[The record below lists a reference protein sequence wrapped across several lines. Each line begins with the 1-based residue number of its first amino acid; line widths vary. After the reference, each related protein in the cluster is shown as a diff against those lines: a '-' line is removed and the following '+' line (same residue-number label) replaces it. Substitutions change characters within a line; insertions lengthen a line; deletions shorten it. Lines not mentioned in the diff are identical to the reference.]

1 LNFKVL
7 QPLQVIKKIVIVS
20 AVIIIGTLAWQGATL
35 YRYAYHPAGT
45 VDAQDLIPVI
55 AGETFTSLASKLE
68 QRGIITDTRSFK
80 LLALIRGD
88 DKKLKAGE
96 YALSPSMTPIQVLD
110 TFVGGQS
117 YLHRLTI
124 PEGYTL
130 KQIAEKVHRNEY
142 GQRDEFITLA
152 NDPTFVS
159 RFGIEVQSLEGYL
172 FPDTYY
178 FPKGASIEMII
189 KKMVER
195 FKEQFPPQWK
205 DRAKDLDRSIHE
217 IVTLA
222 SIIEKET
229 GDPSERPV
237 IASVFHNRLK
247 KKMRLES
254 DPTVIYGIPNFD
266 GNIKRKHLTALTPY
280 NTYKIK
286 GLPPGPI
293 ANPGRAAIEAALY
306 PAQTDYLFFVSK
318 KDTTHHFSRTIQE
331 HQKAVRKYQLRSRKK
346 SRP

>member
-1 LNFKVL
+1 LNL
-7 QPLQVIKKIVIVS
+7 IKKIVLGL
-20 AVIIIGTLAWQGATL
+20 AIISFGTIAWQGIKL
-35 YRYAYHPAGT
+35 YQFAHQPADKI
-45 VDAQDLIPVI
+45 DAQDLTPVLP
-55 AGETFTSLASKLE
+55 GENFNALAAKLK
-68 QRGIITDTRSFK
+68 QRGIITNIRYFK
-80 LLALIRGD
+80 LLALLRGD
-88 DKKLKAGE
+88 DKILKAGE

-110 TFVGGQS
+110 ALVRGLA

-130 KQIAEKVHRNEY
+130 KQIAEEVDKNEF
-142 GQRDEFITLA
+142 GESDEFISLA
-152 NDPTFVS
+152 NDPEVVS
-159 RFGIEVQSLEGYL
+159 QFGIEAQSLEGYL

-178 FPKGASIEMII
+178 FPKGASPKLII

-195 FKEQFPPQWK
+195 FQEQFPPKWN
-205 DRAKDLDRSIHE
+205 DRAKDLGRSVHE

-229 GDPSERPV
+229 GAPSERSV

-254 DPTVIYGIPNFD
+254 DPTVIYGIKDFD
-266 GNIKRKHLTALTPY
+266 GNIKRKHLTTMTPY

-318 KDTTHHFSRTIQE
+318 KDSTHYFSKTIQE
-331 HQKAVRKYQLRSRKK
+331 HQKAVRKYQLRRRKK
-346 SRP
+346 PRS

>member
-1 LNFKVL
+1 L
-7 QPLQVIKKIVIVS
+7 QATPKIVLVS
-20 AVIIIGTLAWQGATL
+20 AVAIIAAVIWQGAKL
-35 YRYAYHPAGT
+35 YRFAHHPADT
-45 VDAQDLIPVI
+45 IEAQKLTQVIP
-55 AGETFTSLASKLE
+55 GERFTSLASKLE
-68 QRGIITDTRSFK
+68 RQGIITDTRYFK

-96 YALSPSMTPIQVLD
+96 YALSPSMTPIQVLE
-110 TFVGGQS
+110 TLIGGQS

-130 KQIAEKVHRNEY
+130 KQIAEKMNRYEF
-142 GQRDEFITLA
+142 GQSDEFIKLA
-152 NDPTFVS
+152 NDPTFIFQ
-159 RFGIEVQSLEGYL
+159 FGIEAQSLEGYL

-178 FPKGASIEMII
+178 FPKHASTEMII
-189 KKMVER
+189 KKMVAR
-195 FKEQFPPQWK
+195 FKEQFSVQWN
-205 DRAKDLDRSIHE
+205 DRAKDLNRSVHE
-217 IVTLA
+217 IITLA

-229 GDPSERPV
+229 GDPSERPI
-237 IASVFHNRLK
+237 IASVFHNRLQ

-266 GNIKRKHLTALTPY
+266 GNIKRKHLTAMTPY

-293 ANPGRAAIEAALY
+293 SNPGRAAIEAALY

-318 KDTTHHFSRTIQE
+318 KDTTHHFSKTIQE
-331 HQKAVRKYQLRSRKK
+331 HQKAVRKYQLRNRKK
-346 SRP
+346 PQP